1 MNTAW
6 TILLIAVAVLN
17 LICFFLMRYDK
28 QCAKKG
34 KRRVPERVLFLS
46 AGCFGALGGVA
57 AMQLFRHKTKHRSFR
72 IVFPLLLVLQLLI
85 LFFAAYKGLV

>member
-28 QCAKKG
+28 QCARKG

-57 AMQLFRHKTKHRSFR
+57 AMHLFRHKTKHRSFR

-85 LFFAAYKGLV
+85 LFFAAYKGLF

>member
-28 QCAKKG
+28 QCARKG

-57 AMQLFRHKTKHRSFR
+57 AMHLFRHKTKHRSFR

-85 LFFAAYKGLV
+85 LFFAAYKGLL